1 MLRSELYNRVLD
13 RKVLTSWGNP
23 STKKQDMEI
32 LETMTFTKAVDGST
46 KVLGTYLYFEGSQM
60 LRDRKKYLIKRGYL
74 YDKATK
80 RYEKHFKG
88 GNITTITFTKK

>member
-1 MLRSELYNRVLD
+1 
-13 RKVLTSWGNP
+13 
-23 STKKQDMEI
+23 
-32 LETMTFTKAVDGST
+32 
-46 KVLGTYLYFEGSQM
+46 M

-80 RYEKHFKG
+80 RYEKHFKD

>member
-1 MLRSELYNRVLD
+1 
-13 RKVLTSWGNP
+13 
-23 STKKQDMEI
+23 MEI

-46 KVLGTYLYFEGSQM
+46 KVLGTYLYVEGSQM

-80 RYEKHFKG
+80 RYDKG
-88 GNITTITFTKK
+88 

>member
-1 MLRSELYNRVLD
+1 MREFQNRVLD
-13 RKVLTSWGNP
+13 RKVLTSWGQPQHKEN
-23 STKKQDMEI
+23 TDMEI
-32 LETMTFTKAVDGST
+32 LETMTFTKAVDGSI
-46 KVLGTYLYFEGSQM
+46 KVLGTYLYVEGSQM

-80 RYEKHFKG
+80 RYEKHFKD